1 MGKVKLFPSAEYTV
15 KQPRDPVVCRTPS
28 NGILCAPSASGKT
41 VLLVSMILEQYRGC
55 FERMYILSPSIDM
68 DPQWEP
74 VKKYIREDL
83 GVNTDREQC
92 WWDDWDEGAL
102 RQILAQQKKITQ
114 QSKQLGMKKLYQV
127 LIVIDDH
134 ADNPAVHRKTGDGIL
149 DTLFIRGRHY
159 CISTWVSTQKLRLMS
174 SAVRVNTMQL
184 IEAQAFNEWLSNRR
198 LRQEG
203 ETYADELGRMTEAVN
218 RRIPQLRYAPA
229 ERQGVHRMAR
239 DVAAGRNTSD
249 SQVYGGLL

>member
-1 MGKVKLFPSAEYTV
+1 MGKVKLFPSQTYDV
-15 KQPRDPVVCRTPS
+15 KQPRDQVVCRTPS

-55 FERMYILSPSIDM
+55 FERVYIMSPSIDM

-83 GVNTDREQC
+83 GVNTDREPC
-92 WWDDWDEGAL
+92 WFDDWDEGAL

-159 CISTWVSTQKLRLMS
+159 CISTWVSTQKLRLMQQRCARQHHEL
-174 SAVRVNTMQL
+174 SAMLPKDVLYGMYEEATREKYSFWYVNMRAPKEDMFWVRFDRKFLVNGDDP
-184 IEAQAFNEWLSNRR
+184 EPSG
-198 LRQEG
+198 G
-203 ETYADELGRMTEAVN
+203 E
-218 RRIPQLRYAPA
+218 
-229 ERQGVHRMAR
+229 
-239 DVAAGRNTSD
+239 AAGQRP
-249 SQVYGGLL
+249 GLR